1 MSSFLFWH
9 RTNYSALSVA
19 GASSAGAAAA
29 ASSACL
35 AASAAANSAFF
46 LATISAF
53 ALLASF
59 SASRRA
65 LAFCSSCFAVFFFDS
80 LYGSLFVLQPS
91 LNFSSAAASSNAP
104 FLTPSNKCFFK
115 QTPSRERML
124 RVVSGV
130 EHLLVTNTKA
140 LSKFKST
147 VAGLVFGL

>member
-53 ALLASF
+53 DDALLWRSQEPYAARSF
-59 SASRRA
+59 PVGKY
-65 LAFCSSCFAVFFFDS
+65 L
-80 LYGSLFVLQPS
+80 
-91 LNFSSAAASSNAP
+91 
-104 FLTPSNKCFFK
+104 
-115 QTPSRERML
+115 
-124 RVVSGV
+124 
-130 EHLLVTNTKA
+130 
-140 LSKFKST
+140 
-147 VAGLVFGL
+147 

>member
-53 ALLASF
+53 ALFASF
-59 SASRRA
+59 QPQ
-65 LAFCSSCFAVFFFDS
+65 D
-80 LYGSLFVLQPS
+80 VL
-91 LNFSSAAASSNAP
+91 
-104 FLTPSNKCFFK
+104 
-115 QTPSRERML
+115 
-124 RVVSGV
+124 
-130 EHLLVTNTKA
+130 
-140 LSKFKST
+140 
-147 VAGLVFGL
+147 